1 MNKRLWCQTAAQSR
15 AKARFVF
22 LAYVFSR
29 VIRSRDGSVTTSA
42 PSIESIPLWKRGI
55 NGDFLH
61 PAKSFAILKIS
72 PSLSFSKRGASDI
85 CARRT
90 TSIAI
95 CKVLLFLSLLFFPKL
110 LPAQEP
116 LRAGT
121 IFSATQAPLW
131 AAKEG
136 RYFEKYGIK
145 NLEVIQFS
153 GGQPVTRALIG
164 GDIQISTTGGAA
176 VVNARLKGA
185 DTVIIARTVGVFP
198 YTLYVA
204 KDIRDASELKGKRV
218 AVSTVGGSGYVA
230 MQYALRKL
238 GLDPDKDVSMLQ
250 VGDFGTRLAAL
261 AAGTVQGT
269 LLLPPFT
276 LRARE
281 LGLRPLYDLVG
292 SGIQYPI
299 NQITARQSFIKSQ
312 RETVKNFMR
321 AFVAGLARFRTDR
334 DFGARVLGKNL
345 RETDPKI
352 LQETYDFWLKVFPRV
367 PNPGPED
374 ATVFLEFMQV
384 KEPHDWRE
392 FVDTSVMEDLEREGF
407 LNSVYK

>member
-1 MNKRLWCQTAAQSR
+1 MARNHLWISNLLLPTR
-15 AKARFVF
+15 
-22 LAYVFSR
+22 
-29 VIRSRDGSVTTSA
+29 RSKISPFGKGGS
-42 PSIESIPLWKRGI
+42 RGI
-55 NGDFLH
+55 FFNA
-61 PAKSFAILKIS
+61 AKSSAILKIS
-72 PSLSFSKRGASDI
+72 PSPSFSKRGTSEAV
-85 CARRT
+85 ARRRSRST
-90 TSIAI
+90 ISNLLLL
-95 CKVLLFLSLLFFPKL
+95 VLLLFSPKL
-110 LPAQEP
+110 LLAQEP

-198 YTLYVA
+198 YTLYVG
-204 KDIRDASELKGKRV
+204 KDIRDAGELKGKKL
-218 AVSTVGGSGYVA
+218 AVSTIGGSGYVA
-230 MQYALRKL
+230 MQYALRKI
-238 GLDPDKDVSMLQ
+238 GLDPDKDVTMLQ
-250 VGDFGTRLAAL
+250 IGDFGARLASL

-321 AFVAGLARFRTDR
+321 GFVAGLARFRMDR
-334 DFGARVLGKNL
+334 EFGARVLGKNL
-345 RETDPKI
+345 RETDSKI

-374 ATVFLEFMQV
+374 ATVFLEFMQI
-384 KEPHDWRE
+384 KEQHDWRE
-392 FVDTSVMEDLEREGF
+392 FVDTSVMDELAREGF

>member
-1 MNKRLWCQTAAQSR
+1 MNKALSSISVSPLKDVARHSTHEFRLSPRRPRRARSLRKYFFQTFVSFVLFVVNNPLPTFAFVAAN
-15 AKARFVF
+15 F
-22 LAYVFSR
+22 LLA
-29 VIRSRDGSVTTSA
+29 
-42 PSIESIPLWKRGI
+42 
-55 NGDFLH
+55 
-61 PAKSFAILKIS
+61 
-72 PSLSFSKRGASDI
+72 AS
-85 CARRT
+85 
-90 TSIAI
+90 
-95 CKVLLFLSLLFFPKL
+95 

-131 AAKEG
+131 AAREG

-185 DTVIIARTVGVFP
+185 DPVIIARTVGVFP
-198 YTLYVA
+198 YTLYVS
-204 KDIRDASELKGKRV
+204 KDIRDAGDLKNKKL

-230 MQYALRKL
+230 MQYALRKI
-238 GLDPDKDVSMLQ
+238 GLDPDKDVAMLQ

-312 RETVKNFMR
+312 RETVKNFMKG
-321 AFVAGLARFRTDR
+321 FVSGLARFRTDR
-334 DFGARVLGKNL
+334 EFGARVLGKNL

-352 LQETYDFWLKVFPRV
+352 LQETYDFWLKVFPRI

-374 ATVFLEFMQV
+374 ATVFLEFMQI
-384 KEPHDWRE
+384 KEQHDWRE
-392 FVDTSVMEDLEREGF
+392 FVDTSVMDELEREGF
-407 LNSVYK
+407 LSSVYK

>member
-1 MNKRLWCQTAAQSR
+1 MSSFFLYADYGLSRKNLICVLSNFPRLR
-15 AKARFVF
+15 NFVAIKDVK
-22 LAYVFSR
+22 LGSKSFSLWKSG
-29 VIRSRDGSVTTSA
+29 IKGNLFEDLQPSVTPEIS
-42 PSIESIPLWKRGI
+42 PGSLFFQRGGI
-55 NGDFLH
+55 LIFTRNL
-61 PAKSFAILKIS
+61 PAKV
-72 PSLSFSKRGASDI
+72 
-85 CARRT
+85 
-90 TSIAI
+90 
-95 CKVLLFLSLLFFPKL
+95 KVSRFLGLALLLLFFPGWL
-110 LPAQEP
+110 NAQEP

-136 RYFEKYGIK
+136 RFFEKYGIK

-198 YTLYVA
+198 YTLYVS
-204 KDIRDASELKGKRV
+204 KDIRNAGELKGKKL

-238 GLDPDKDVSMLQ
+238 GLDPDKDVAMLQ
-250 VGDFGTRLAAL
+250 VGDFGTRLASL
-261 AAGTVQGT
+261 ASGTVQGT

-299 NQITARQSFIKSQ
+299 NQITTRQSFIKSQ
-312 RETVKNFMR
+312 RETVKNFLKGL
-321 AFVAGLARFRTDR
+321 VAGLARFRTDR
-334 DFGARVLGKNL
+334 EFGVKVLGQNL

-352 LQETYDFWLKVFPRV
+352 LQETYDFWLKVFPKI

-384 KEPHDWRE
+384 KEQRDWKE
-392 FVDTSVMEDLEREGF
+392 FVDPSLMEELERDGF
-407 LNSVYK
+407 LSSVYK

>member
-1 MNKRLWCQTAAQSR
+1 MNRDGRFFTTKDTKKKYLPQRRKGAKLKKFLSNGQRLAASVIS
-15 AKARFVF
+15 AKACPELCRRAGIQERRGRAAFSRIVF
-22 LAYVFSR
+22 LRVLRGDLVFAA
-29 VIRSRDGSVTTSA
+29 V
-42 PSIESIPLWKRGI
+42 
-55 NGDFLH
+55 
-61 PAKSFAILKIS
+61 
-72 PSLSFSKRGASDI
+72 
-85 CARRT
+85 
-90 TSIAI
+90 
-95 CKVLLFLSLLFFPKL
+95 LFL
-110 LPAQEP
+110 LPSAVLADEP

-198 YTLYVA
+198 YTLYVT
-204 KDIRDASELKGKRV
+204 KDIRDAADLKGKKL

-238 GLDPDKDVSMLQ
+238 GIDPDRDVAMLQ
-250 VGDFGTRLAAL
+250 VGDFGTRLASL
-261 AAGTVQGT
+261 ASGTVQGT

-276 LRARE
+276 LRARD
-281 LGLRPLYDLVG
+281 LGLKPLYDLVG

-299 NQITARQSFIKSQ
+299 NQITTRQSFIKSQ
-312 RETVKNFMR
+312 REIVKNFLR
-321 AFVAGLARFRTDR
+321 GFVAGLARFRTDR
-334 DFGARVLGKNL
+334 EFGTRVLGKNL

-352 LQETYDFWLKVFPRV
+352 LQETYDFWLKVFPKV

-374 ATVFLEFMQV
+374 ATVFLDFMQV
-384 KEPHDWRE
+384 KEQRDWRE
-392 FVDTSVMEDLEREGF
+392 FVDTSLMDELEREGF
-407 LNSVYK
+407 VASVYR

>member
-1 MNKRLWCQTAAQSR
+1 VS
-15 AKARFVF
+15 FVLFVVNNPLPIFAFFAVSFF
-22 LAYVFSR
+22 LP
-29 VIRSRDGSVTTSA
+29 T
-42 PSIESIPLWKRGI
+42 
-55 NGDFLH
+55 
-61 PAKSFAILKIS
+61 
-72 PSLSFSKRGASDI
+72 
-85 CARRT
+85 
-90 TSIAI
+90 
-95 CKVLLFLSLLFFPKL
+95 SLL
-110 LPAQEP
+110 AQEL

-136 RYFEKYGIK
+136 HYFEKYGIK
-145 NLEVIQFS
+145 NLEIIQFS
-153 GGQPVTRALIG
+153 GGLPVTRALIS
-164 GDIQISTTGGAA
+164 GDIQLSTTGGAA

-198 YTLYVA
+198 YTLFVG
-204 KDIRDASELKGKRV
+204 KEIREAAELKGRKL

-238 GLDPDKDVSMLQ
+238 GLDPDKDVAMLQ
-250 VGDFGTRLAAL
+250 IGDFGTRLASL
-261 AAGTVQGT
+261 AAGTVQGA

-299 NQITARQSFIKSQ
+299 NQITVRQSFIKSQ

-334 DFGARVLGKNL
+334 EFGSRVLAKNL
-345 RETDPKI
+345 KENDAKI

-374 ATVFLEFMQV
+374 ATVFLDFMQV
-384 KEPHDWRE
+384 KEQRDWRD
-392 FVDTSVMEDLEREGF
+392 FVDTSVMDELQREGF
-407 LNSVYK
+407 LNNVYK

>member
-1 MNKRLWCQTAAQSR
+1 MNDQLVATNSLRQN
-15 AKARFVF
+15 F
-22 LAYVFSR
+22 
-29 VIRSRDGSVTTSA
+29 
-42 PSIESIPLWKRGI
+42 PLWKRGI
-55 NGDFLH
+55 KGDFLH
-61 PAKSFAILKIS
+61 AAKSSAILKIS
-72 PSLSFSKRGASDI
+72 PSPSFSTRGTSDI
-85 CARRT
+85 CTRRT

-95 CKVLLFLSLLFFPKL
+95 YSVLLFAVLFIPKL
-110 LPAQEP
+110 LRAQEP

-198 YTLYVA
+198 YTLYVG
-204 KDIRDASELKGKRV
+204 KDIRDAGELKGKKL
-218 AVSTVGGSGYVA
+218 AVSTIGGSGYVA
-230 MQYALRKL
+230 MQYALRKI
-238 GLDPDKDVSMLQ
+238 GLDPDKDVTMLQ
-250 VGDFGTRLAAL
+250 IGDFGARLASL
-261 AAGTVQGT
+261 AAGTVQGA

-276 LRARE
+276 LRARD

-312 RETVKNFMR
+312 RETVKNFMKG
-321 AFVAGLARFRTDR
+321 FVAGLARFRTDR
-334 DFGARVLGKNL
+334 EFGARVLGKNL

-384 KEPHDWRE
+384 KEQHDWRE
-392 FVDTSVMEDLEREGF
+392 FVDTSVMDELAREGF
-407 LNSVYK
+407 LSSIYK

>member
-1 MNKRLWCQTAAQSR
+1 M
-15 AKARFVF
+15 
-22 LAYVFSR
+22 
-29 VIRSRDGSVTTSA
+29 
-42 PSIESIPLWKRGI
+42 
-55 NGDFLH
+55 
-61 PAKSFAILKIS
+61 
-72 PSLSFSKRGASDI
+72 
-85 CARRT
+85 
-90 TSIAI
+90 
-95 CKVLLFLSLLFFPKL
+95 

-198 YTLYVA
+198 YTLYVG
-204 KDIRDASELKGKRV
+204 KDIRDAADLKGKRL
-218 AVSTVGGSGYVA
+218 AVSTVGGSGHVA

-238 GLDPDKDVSMLQ
+238 GLDPDKDVAMLQ
-250 VGDFGTRLAAL
+250 VGDFGTRLASL

-276 LRARE
+276 MRARE

-299 NQITARQSFIKSQ
+299 NQITSRQSFIKSQ
-312 RETVKNFMR
+312 RDTVKNFMR
-321 AFVAGLARFRTDR
+321 GFVAGLARFRTDR
-334 DFGARVLGKNL
+334 EFGSRVLGKNL
-345 RETDPKI
+345 RETDAKI
-352 LQETYDFWLKVFPRV
+352 LQETYDFWLKVFPKV
-367 PNPGPED
+367 PSPGPED
-374 ATVFLEFMQV
+374 ATVFLDFMQV
-384 KEPHDWRE
+384 KEQRDWRD
-392 FVDTSVMEDLEREGF
+392 FVDTSVMDELEREGF
-407 LNSVYK
+407 LNSIYK

>member
-1 MNKRLWCQTAAQSR
+1 MRCAITFFIL
-15 AKARFVF
+15 
-22 LAYVFSR
+22 
-29 VIRSRDGSVTTSA
+29 
-42 PSIESIPLWKRGI
+42 
-55 NGDFLH
+55 
-61 PAKSFAILKIS
+61 AILLLVS
-72 PSLSFSKRGASDI
+72 N
-85 CARRT
+85 
-90 TSIAI
+90 SIN
-95 CKVLLFLSLLFFPKL
+95 
-110 LPAQEP
+110 AQEP

-204 KDIRDASELKGKRV
+204 KEIREPSELKGKKL

-230 MQYALRKL
+230 AQYALRKL
-238 GLDPDKDVSMLQ
+238 GLDPDKDVAMLQ

-261 AAGTVQGT
+261 AAGTVQAT

-276 LRARE
+276 LRAKE

-299 NQITARQSFIKSQ
+299 NQITTRQSFIKSQ

-334 DFGARVLGKNL
+334 DFGMRVLGKNL
-345 RETDPKI
+345 RETDPQNSSGD
-352 LQETYDFWLKVFPRV
+352 LRFLAESFSQSAQPRPGRRHGVFGIHASQRAARLARLRRYQRD
-367 PNPGPED
+367 G
-374 ATVFLEFMQV
+374 
-384 KEPHDWRE
+384 
-392 FVDTSVMEDLEREGF
+392 
-407 LNSVYK
+407 

>member
-1 MNKRLWCQTAAQSR
+1 L
-15 AKARFVF
+15 F
-22 LAYVFSR
+22 
-29 VIRSRDGSVTTSA
+29 A
-42 PSIESIPLWKRGI
+42 PES
-55 NGDFLH
+55 
-61 PAKSFAILKIS
+61 
-72 PSLSFSKRGASDI
+72 
-85 CARRT
+85 
-90 TSIAI
+90 
-95 CKVLLFLSLLFFPKL
+95 LF
-110 LPAQEP
+110 AQEP

-121 IFSATQAPLW
+121 IFSATRAPLW

-164 GDIQISTTGGAA
+164 GEIQISTTGGAA
-176 VVNARLKGA
+176 VINARLKGA
-185 DTVIIARTVGVFP
+185 DPVVIARTVGAFP
-198 YTLYVA
+198 YTLYVS
-204 KDIRDASELKGKRV
+204 KDIRDPSELKGKKF
-218 AVSTVGGSGYVA
+218 AVSTVGGSGYIA

-238 GLDPDKDVSMLQ
+238 GLDPDKDVAMLQ
-250 VGDFGTRLAAL
+250 VGDFGTRLASL
-261 AAGTVQGT
+261 ASGTVQGT

-281 LGLRPLYDLVG
+281 IGLRPLYDLVG
-292 SGIQYPI
+292 SGVQYPI

-312 RETVKNFMR
+312 RETVKNFMKG
-321 AFVAGLARFRTDR
+321 FVAGLARFCADR
-334 DFGARVLGKNL
+334 EFGTRVLGKNL
-345 RETDPKI
+345 REPDAKI

-384 KEPHDWRE
+384 KEQRDWRD
-392 FVDTSVMEDLEREGF
+392 FVDTSVMDELDREGF

>member
-1 MNKRLWCQTAAQSR
+1 MSNFFLYTGVGLSRGNLICILSNFLRLR
-15 AKARFVF
+15 NFV
-22 LAYVFSR
+22 AIKYVELGN
-29 VIRSRDGSVTTSA
+29 RSFH
-42 PSIESIPLWKRGI
+42 LWKRGI
-55 NGDFLH
+55 KGDF
-61 PAKSFAILKIS
+61 FEYLKPSVTPEIS
-72 PSLSFSKRGASDI
+72 PVPSFPKRGNSNLPPQPI
-85 CARRT
+85 GK
-90 TSIAI
+90 SESVKILGL
-95 CKVLLFLSLLFFPKL
+95 VVVFLFFPGRL
-110 LPAQEP
+110 LAQEP

-136 RYFEKYGIK
+136 RFFEKYGIK

-198 YTLYVA
+198 YTLYVS
-204 KDIRDASELKGKRV
+204 KDIRDASELKGKRL

-230 MQYALRKL
+230 MQYALRRL
-238 GLDPDKDVSMLQ
+238 GLDPDKDVAMLQ
-250 VGDFGTRLAAL
+250 VGDFGTRLASL
-261 AAGTVQGT
+261 ASGTVQGT
-269 LLLPPFT
+269 LLLPPFS

-281 LGLRPLYDLVG
+281 LGLRSLYDLVG

-299 NQITARQSFIKSQ
+299 NQITTRQSFIKSQ
-312 RETVKNFMR
+312 RETVKNFLKGL
-321 AFVAGLARFRTDR
+321 VAGLARFRTDR
-334 DFGARVLGKNL
+334 EFGVKVLGQNL

-352 LQETYDFWLKVFPRV
+352 LQETYDFWLKVFPKV

-384 KEPHDWRE
+384 KEQRDWRD
-392 FVDTSVMEDLEREGF
+392 FVDPSLMEELERDGF
-407 LNSVYK
+407 LSSVYK

>member
-1 MNKRLWCQTAAQSR
+1 MVNSSLTFFAVVF
-15 AKARFVF
+15 FVP
-22 LAYVFSR
+22 
-29 VIRSRDGSVTTSA
+29 T
-42 PSIESIPLWKRGI
+42 
-55 NGDFLH
+55 
-61 PAKSFAILKIS
+61 
-72 PSLSFSKRGASDI
+72 SLS
-85 CARRT
+85 
-90 TSIAI
+90 
-95 CKVLLFLSLLFFPKL
+95 
-110 LPAQEP
+110 AQEL

-145 NLEVIQFS
+145 NLEVIHFS

-185 DTVIIARTVGVFP
+185 DTMIIARTVGVFP
-198 YTLYVA
+198 YTLFVS
-204 KDIRDASELKGKRV
+204 KDIRDPADLKNKRL

-238 GLDPDKDVSMLQ
+238 GLDPDKDVTMLQ
-250 VGDFGTRLAAL
+250 IGDFGTRLASL
-261 AAGTVQGT
+261 TAGTVQGA

-281 LGLRPLYDLVG
+281 LGLRALYDLVG

-299 NQITARQSFIKSQ
+299 NQITVRQSFIKSH

-334 DFGARVLGKNL
+334 EFGTRVLGKNL
-345 RETDPKI
+345 RENDPKI

-384 KEPHDWRE
+384 KEQRDWRD
-392 FVDTSVMEDLEREGF
+392 FVDTSVMDELQQEGF
-407 LNSVYK
+407 LTSVYK

>member
-1 MNKRLWCQTAAQSR
+1 MSGATSSHRLPNR
-15 AKARFVF
+15 A
-22 LAYVFSR
+22 
-29 VIRSRDGSVTTSA
+29 RSSKTKSERNGA
-42 PSIESIPLWKRGI
+42 KPSMDNQLVATNSPQQNFPLWKRGTK
-55 NGDFLH
+55 GDFLQVTTS
-61 PAKSFAILKIS
+61 PAILKIS
-72 PSLSFSKRGASDI
+72 PNHSFSKRGTSEPV
-85 CARRT
+85 ARCRSRST
-90 TSIAI
+90 ISNLLLL
-95 CKVLLFLSLLFFPKL
+95 VLLFFSPKL
-110 LPAQEP
+110 LLAQEP

-198 YTLYVA
+198 YTLYVG
-204 KDIRDASELKGKRV
+204 KDIRDAGELKDKKL
-218 AVSTVGGSGYVA
+218 AVSTIGGSGYVA
-230 MQYALRKL
+230 MQYALRKI
-238 GLDPDKDVSMLQ
+238 GLDPDKDVTMLQ
-250 VGDFGTRLAAL
+250 IGDFSARLASL

-276 LRARE
+276 LRARD

-321 AFVAGLARFRTDR
+321 GFVAGLARFRTDR
-334 DFGARVLGKNL
+334 EFGARVLGKNL
-345 RETDPKI
+345 RETDSKI

-374 ATVFLEFMQV
+374 ATVFLEFMQI
-384 KEPHDWRE
+384 KEQRDWRE
-392 FVDTSVMEDLEREGF
+392 FVDTSVMDELAREGF
-407 LNSVYK
+407 LSSVYK

>member
-1 MNKRLWCQTAAQSR
+1 MDNQLVATNSPQQN
-15 AKARFVF
+15 F
-22 LAYVFSR
+22 
-29 VIRSRDGSVTTSA
+29 
-42 PSIESIPLWKRGI
+42 PLWKRGI
-55 NGDFLH
+55 KGDFLH
-61 PAKSFAILKIS
+61 AAKSLAILKIS
-72 PSLSFSKRGASDI
+72 PSPSLRRCSGHAFSKRGTSETFAQRNPSS
-85 CARRT
+85 T
-90 TSIAI
+90 TR
-95 CKVLLFLSLLFFPKL
+95 KVLLLSFLLFFPRL
-110 LPAQEP
+110 LLAQEP

-198 YTLYVA
+198 YTLYVG
-204 KDIRDASELKGKRV
+204 KDIRDAGELKGKKL
-218 AVSTVGGSGYVA
+218 AVSTIGGSGYVA
-230 MQYALRKL
+230 MQYALRKI
-238 GLDPDKDVSMLQ
+238 GLDPDKDVTMLQ
-250 VGDFGTRLAAL
+250 IGDFGARLASL
-261 AAGTVQGT
+261 AAGTVQGA

-321 AFVAGLARFRTDR
+321 GFVAGLARFRMDR
-334 DFGARVLGKNL
+334 EFGARVLGKNL
-345 RETDPKI
+345 RETDPKN

-374 ATVFLEFMQV
+374 ATVFLEFMQI
-384 KEPHDWRE
+384 KEQHDWRE
-392 FVDTSVMEDLEREGF
+392 FVDTSVMDELAREGF
-407 LNSVYK
+407 LSSVYK

>member
-1 MNKRLWCQTAAQSR
+1 MDNQLVATNWPQQN
-15 AKARFVF
+15 F
-22 LAYVFSR
+22 
-29 VIRSRDGSVTTSA
+29 
-42 PSIESIPLWKRGI
+42 PLWKRGMK
-55 NGDFLH
+55 GDFLH
-61 PAKSFAILKIS
+61 AAKSLAILKIS
-72 PSLSFSKRGASDI
+72 PSPSFSKRGIPEAGA
-85 CARRT
+85 CRR
-90 TSIAI
+90 SRSAI
-95 CKVLLFLSLLFFPKL
+95 SNLLLLVLLLFSPRLLF
-110 LPAQEP
+110 AQEP

-198 YTLYVA
+198 YTLYVG
-204 KDIRDASELKGKRV
+204 KDIRDAGELKGKKL
-218 AVSTVGGSGYVA
+218 AVSTIGGSGYVA
-230 MQYALRKL
+230 MQYALRKI
-238 GLDPDKDVSMLQ
+238 GLDPDKDVAMLQ
-250 VGDFGTRLAAL
+250 IGDFGARLASL
-261 AAGTVQGT
+261 AAGTVQGA

-321 AFVAGLARFRTDR
+321 GFVAGLARFRMDR
-334 DFGARVLGKNL
+334 EFGARVLGKNL
-345 RETDPKI
+345 RETDSKI

-374 ATVFLEFMQV
+374 ATVFLEFMQI
-384 KEPHDWRE
+384 KEQRDWRE
-392 FVDTSVMEDLEREGF
+392 FVDTSVMDELAREGF
-407 LNSVYK
+407 LSSVYK

>member
-1 MNKRLWCQTAAQSR
+1 MSNFFLYTGVGLSRGNLICILSNFLRLRNFVAIKYVELGNKS
-15 AKARFVF
+15 F
-22 LAYVFSR
+22 
-29 VIRSRDGSVTTSA
+29 
-42 PSIESIPLWKRGI
+42 PLWKRGI
-55 NGDFLH
+55 KGDF
-61 PAKSFAILKIS
+61 FEYLKPSVTPEIS
-72 PSLSFSKRGASDI
+72 PVPSFPKRGNSNLPPQPI
-85 CARRT
+85 GK
-90 TSIAI
+90 SESVKILGL
-95 CKVLLFLSLLFFPKL
+95 VVVFLFFPGRL
-110 LPAQEP
+110 LAQEP

-136 RYFEKYGIK
+136 RFFEKYGIK

-198 YTLYVA
+198 YTLYVS
-204 KDIRDASELKGKRV
+204 KDIRDASELKGKRL

-230 MQYALRKL
+230 MQYALRRL
-238 GLDPDKDVSMLQ
+238 GLDPDKDVAMLQ
-250 VGDFGTRLAAL
+250 VGDFGTRLASL
-261 AAGTVQGT
+261 ASGTVQGT

-281 LGLRPLYDLVG
+281 LGLRSLYDLVG

-299 NQITARQSFIKSQ
+299 NQITTRQSFIKSQ
-312 RETVKNFMR
+312 RETVKNFLKGL
-321 AFVAGLARFRTDR
+321 VAGLARFRTDR
-334 DFGARVLGKNL
+334 EFGVKVLGQNL

-352 LQETYDFWLKVFPRV
+352 LQETYDFWLKVFPKV

-384 KEPHDWRE
+384 KEQRDWRD
-392 FVDTSVMEDLEREGF
+392 FVDTSLMEELERDGF
-407 LNSVYK
+407 LSSVYK

>member
-1 MNKRLWCQTAAQSR
+1 MDNQLVATNSPQQN
-15 AKARFVF
+15 F
-22 LAYVFSR
+22 
-29 VIRSRDGSVTTSA
+29 
-42 PSIESIPLWKRGI
+42 PLWKRGI
-55 NGDFLH
+55 KGDFLH
-61 PAKSFAILKIS
+61 AAKSLAILKIS
-72 PSLSFSKRGASDI
+72 PSPSLRRCSGHAFSKRGTSETFAQRNPSS
-85 CARRT
+85 T
-90 TSIAI
+90 TR
-95 CKVLLFLSLLFFPKL
+95 KVLLLSFLLFFPRL
-110 LPAQEP
+110 LLAQEP

-198 YTLYVA
+198 YTLYVG
-204 KDIRDASELKGKRV
+204 KDIRDAGELKGKKL
-218 AVSTVGGSGYVA
+218 AVSTIGGSGYVA
-230 MQYALRKL
+230 AQYALRKL
-238 GLDPDKDVSMLQ
+238 GLDPDKDVAMLQ
-250 VGDFGTRLAAL
+250 IGDFGARLASL
-261 AAGTVQGT
+261 AAGTVQGA

-321 AFVAGLARFRTDR
+321 GFVAGLARFRTDR
-334 DFGARVLGKNL
+334 EFGVRVLGKNL
-345 RETDPKI
+345 RENDPKI

-374 ATVFLEFMQV
+374 ATVFLEFMQI
-384 KEPHDWRE
+384 KEQHDWRE
-392 FVDTSVMEDLEREGF
+392 FVDTSVMDELAREGF
-407 LNSVYK
+407 LSSVYK

>member
-1 MNKRLWCQTAAQSR
+1 MIEEPHTEKSLLISLCQREELTSTD
-15 AKARFVF
+15 
-22 LAYVFSR
+22 Y
-29 VIRSRDGSVTTSA
+29 GSYNSSA
-42 PSIESIPLWKRGI
+42 CVWLSPFTKKGTK
-55 NGDFLH
+55 GDF
-61 PAKSFAILKIS
+61 
-72 PSLSFSKRGASDI
+72 FSKRRTSKA
-85 CARRT
+85 AR
-90 TSIAI
+90 I
-95 CKVLLFLSLLFFPKL
+95 FLKGTAQIIFSSLLMVSPRL
-110 LPAQEP
+110 LLAQEP

-131 AAKEG
+131 AAQEG
-136 RYFEKYGIK
+136 RYFEKYGIR

-198 YTLYVA
+198 YTLYVN
-204 KDIRDASELKGKRV
+204 KDIRDASELKGKRL

-230 MQYALRKL
+230 MQYALRKI
-238 GLDPDKDVSMLQ
+238 GLDPDKDVTMLQ
-250 VGDFGTRLAAL
+250 IGDFGTRLASL

-276 LRARE
+276 LRAQE

-299 NQITARQSFIKSQ
+299 NQITTRQSFIKSQ
-312 RETVKNFMR
+312 RETVKNFMK

-334 DFGARVLGKNL
+334 EFGARVLGKNL
-345 RETDPKI
+345 RESDSRI
-352 LQETYDFWLKVFPRV
+352 LRETYEFWLKVFPRV
-367 PNPGPED
+367 PTPGPED
-374 ATVFLEFMQV
+374 ANVFLELMQV
-384 KEPHDWRE
+384 KEQRDWRD
-392 FVDTSVMEDLEREGF
+392 FVDTSLMDELDREGF
-407 LNSVYK
+407 LTAVYK

>member
-1 MNKRLWCQTAAQSR
+1 MNNGVCPEESYHHEEHEVHEGFRYFFLTGFVSFVSFVVNNLF
-15 AKARFVF
+15 ARCTVGFIS
-22 LAYVFSR
+22 L
-29 VIRSRDGSVTTSA
+29 
-42 PSIESIPLWKRGI
+42 IPLLW
-55 NGDFLH
+55 
-61 PAKSFAILKIS
+61 PAFSFAE
-72 PSLSFSKRGASDI
+72 
-85 CARRT
+85 
-90 TSIAI
+90 
-95 CKVLLFLSLLFFPKL
+95 
-110 LPAQEP
+110 EP

-164 GDIQISTTGGAA
+164 GDIQISTAGGPA

-185 DTVIIARTVGVFP
+185 DTVIIARTVGLFP
-198 YTLYVA
+198 YTLYVTNE
-204 KDIRDASELKGKRV
+204 IRTASDLKGKKL

-238 GLDPDKDVSMLQ
+238 GLDPDRDVAMLQ
-250 VGDFGTRLAAL
+250 VGDFGTRLASL
-261 AAGTVQGT
+261 ASGTVQGS

-276 LRARE
+276 MRARE
-281 LGLRPLYDLVG
+281 LGLKPLYDLVG

-299 NQITARQSFIKSQ
+299 NQITTRQSFIKAQ
-312 RETVKNFMR
+312 RETVKNFLR
-321 AFVAGLARFRTDR
+321 ALVAGLARFRMDR
-334 DFGARVLGKNL
+334 EFGTKVLAKNL

-352 LQETYDFWLKVFPRV
+352 LQETYDFWLKVFPKT

-374 ATVFLEFMQV
+374 ATVFLEFMQI
-384 KEPHDWRE
+384 KEQHDWKE
-392 FVDTSVMEDLEREGF
+392 FVDTSLMNDLDREGF
-407 LNSVYK
+407 LASVYK

>member
-1 MNKRLWCQTAAQSR
+1 M
-15 AKARFVF
+15 
-22 LAYVFSR
+22 
-29 VIRSRDGSVTTSA
+29 
-42 PSIESIPLWKRGI
+42 
-55 NGDFLH
+55 
-61 PAKSFAILKIS
+61 
-72 PSLSFSKRGASDI
+72 
-85 CARRT
+85 
-90 TSIAI
+90 SIARESHVHEGNLSHPFMVNRSYALRKFI
-95 CKVLLFLSLLFFPKL
+95 FVLTMPLLCSARLF
-110 LPAQEP
+110 AQEP

-136 RYFEKYGIK
+136 RFFEKYGIK

-185 DTVIIARTVGVFP
+185 DTIIIARTVGVFP

-204 KDIRDASELKGKRV
+204 KDIRNPAELEGKKL

-238 GLDPDKDVSMLQ
+238 GLDPDKDVAMLQ
-250 VGDFGTRLAAL
+250 VGDFGTRLASL
-261 AAGTVQGT
+261 ASGTVQGT

-276 LRARE
+276 LRAQE

-299 NQITARQSFIKSQ
+299 NQITTRQSFIKSQ
-312 RETVKNFMR
+312 RETVKNFLKGL
-321 AFVAGLARFRTDR
+321 VAGLARFRTDR
-334 DFGARVLGKNL
+334 EFGIKVLGQNL

-384 KEPHDWRE
+384 KEQRDWKD
-392 FVDTSVMEDLEREGF
+392 FVDTSLMDELEREGF
-407 LNSVYK
+407 LSGVYK

>member
-1 MNKRLWCQTAAQSR
+1 M
-15 AKARFVF
+15 
-22 LAYVFSR
+22 
-29 VIRSRDGSVTTSA
+29 
-42 PSIESIPLWKRGI
+42 RG
-55 NGDFLH
+55 
-61 PAKSFAILKIS
+61 
-72 PSLSFSKRGASDI
+72 
-85 CARRT
+85 
-90 TSIAI
+90 
-95 CKVLLFLSLLFFPKL
+95 LLFFTFL
-110 LPAQEP
+110 LFIPPSLLAQEP

-131 AAKEG
+131 TAKEG
-136 RYFEKYGIK
+136 RYFEKYGIR

-198 YTLYVA
+198 YTLYVS
-204 KDIRDASELKGKRV
+204 KDIRDPSELKGKKL

-238 GLDPDKDVSMLQ
+238 GLDPDKDVAMLQ
-250 VGDFGTRLAAL
+250 VGDFGTRLASL
-261 AAGTVQGT
+261 ASGTVQGT
-269 LLLPPFT
+269 LLLPPFS

-281 LGLRPLYDLVG
+281 LGLKPLYDLVG

-299 NQITARQSFIKSQ
+299 NQITTRQSFIKSQ
-312 RETVKNFMR
+312 RETVKNFMKG
-321 AFVAGLARFRTDR
+321 FVAGLARFRTDR
-334 DFGARVLGKNL
+334 DFGAKVLGKNL
-345 RETDPKI
+345 RETDAKI
-352 LQETYDFWLKVFPRV
+352 LHETYDFWLKVFPRV
-367 PNPGPED
+367 PTPGPED

-384 KEPHDWRE
+384 KEQRDWRD
-392 FVDTSVMEDLEREGF
+392 FVDTSIMDELDREGF